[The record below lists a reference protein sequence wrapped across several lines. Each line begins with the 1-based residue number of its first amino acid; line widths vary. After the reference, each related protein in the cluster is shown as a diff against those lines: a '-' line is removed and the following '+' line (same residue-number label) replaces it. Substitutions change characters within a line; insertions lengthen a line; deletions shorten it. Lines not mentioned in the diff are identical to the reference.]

1 VKAFFVALL
10 ISFASQAWGQ
20 TSCTP
25 GGMGNGYELLDQ
37 GRQWNSW
44 SKLDRLI
51 YLEGFVDGQSNTFL
65 ILSQDLPVDR
75 QKPLTQRTFT
85 FYKKAALAD
94 VMTSLYSDPA
104 NTYVALTSMVY
115 IARDKL
121 GGKDTGASL
130 RDARQKDCSFVKAD

>member
-1 VKAFFVALL
+1 MKVFFVALL
-10 ISFASQAWGQ
+10 ISFAGQAWGQ
-20 TSCTP
+20 TGCTP
-25 GGMGNGYELLDQ
+25 GAMGNGYELLDH

-65 ILSQDLPVDR
+65 ILSPDLPADR
-75 QKPLTQRTFT
+75 RKPLTQRTFT
-85 FYKKAALAD
+85 FYKKGALVD

-104 NTYVALTSMVY
+104 NTYVAPQSMVY

-121 GGKDTGASL
+121 GGNDTGPSL